1 MDILGY
7 PELDLSLSVDRPLAL
22 VAARLCDVA
31 PDGASTLV
39 SWGLLNLTHRNSHEF
54 PEPLVP
60 GERYQVTVRLNVTGH
75 RLATG
80 HRWRVAIS
88 PTYTRHAWPSP
99 EPVTLTVFTGAS
111 SRLRLPVRDPQPDDD
126 ALRPFP
132 SAESS
137 PPLAMET
144 LRTPATRKSLR
155 HDLIDGVTEYLI
167 EDDAGRSRHVGSG
180 METDDR
186 LMERY
191 TVRDGAPLSL
201 QVHIER
207 TLELQRDEW
216 RIRVETLSTMTADA
230 THFHVSNHLDAYEG
244 DVRVFTRS
252 RELAIPRHLV

>member
-1 MDILGY
+1 
-7 PELDLSLSVDRPLAL
+7 
-22 VAARLCDVA
+22 
-31 PDGASTLV
+31 
-39 SWGLLNLTHRNSHEF
+39 
-54 PEPLVP
+54 
-60 GERYQVTVRLNVTGH
+60 
-75 RLATG
+75 
-80 HRWRVAIS
+80 
-88 PTYTRHAWPSP
+88 
-99 EPVTLTVFTGAS
+99 
-111 SRLRLPVRDPQPDDD
+111 
-126 ALRPFP
+126 
-132 SAESS
+132 
-137 PPLAMET
+137 MET

-252 RELAIPRHLV
+252 RDIAIPRHLV